1 MKYGFAEIIRETALD
16 KPYLA
21 QVSENARNNGID
33 SEFMS
38 FFCWKE
44 GKLYTARK
52 DSMFLVLSVM
62 EVRPALWGWGRSV
75 YALKVVD
82 PEGKIRAFD
91 RYTADKQEFLVP
103 VKLPP
108 EDPEQ
113 P

>member
-44 GKLYTARK
+44 DKLYTARK

-62 EVRPALWGWGRSV
+62 EVRPALWGRSV

-103 VKLPP
+103 VKLTP
-108 EDPEQ
+108 EDSEEP
-113 P
+113 

>member
-1 MKYGFAEIIRETALD
+1 MKYGFAEITRETVLD

-21 QVSENARNNGID
+21 QVSENARNNGSD
-33 SEFMS
+33 SGFMS

-44 GKLYTARK
+44 DELYAARK

-62 EVRPALWGWGRSV
+62 DVRAGLWGRSV

-82 PEGKIRAFD
+82 PEGKIRVFG

-103 VKLPP
+103 VKLTP
-108 EDPEQ
+108 EDSEEP
-113 P
+113 

>member
-1 MKYGFAEIIRETALD
+1 MKYEFAEIIRETVLD

-33 SEFMS
+33 SGFMS

-62 EVRPALWGWGRSV
+62 EVRPALWGRRSV

-82 PEGKIRAFD
+82 PEGKIRALG